1 LTGRRYKEEKD
12 EAELVKSR
20 QASIRMRSQMV
31 TVEDLVNNKPLPST
45 EVSIIWS
52 QVTKPILEKFK
63 QEVQKKADTQAEN
76 LKQDYLYIRDNMERA
91 PFAIRDD
98 PMKASVRKA
107 FEGIY
112 KTLVATLI
120 KQKLSVEKGKKRV
133 REEQEQVRTK
143 RDEINAKRPKE
154 DEDMIFHHT
163 SGYLKEQRK
172 RETERAIA
180 RATKSANRTA
190 YMMKK
195 QGPSTSTETEEKEAE
210 DLINKVK
217 NDQPWWSQMDTSE

>member
-1 LTGRRYKEEKD
+1 
-12 EAELVKSR
+12 
-20 QASIRMRSQMV
+20 MV

-45 EVSIIWS
+45 EVPIIWS
-52 QVTKPILEKFK
+52 QVNKPTLEKFK

-76 LKQDYLYIRDNMERA
+76 LRQDYIYIRDNLERA

-112 KTLVATLI
+112 KTLVATIL
-120 KQKLSVEKGKKRV
+120 KQNLSIEKGKKRA
-133 REEQEQVRTK
+133 REEQEQEQKQVRSK
-143 RDEINAKRPKE
+143 REEILAKIPKQDEE
-154 DEDMIFHHT
+154 DEDMVPQHT

-180 RATKSANRTA
+180 RATRSANRSA
-190 YMMKK
+190 YMTKK
-195 QGPSTSTETEEKEAE
+195 QIPSASNE
-210 DLINKVK
+210 DKDADDLKVK
-217 NDQPWWSQMDTSE
+217 SDQPWWSQMDTSE